1 MIIVALL
8 QTVNEIIIIMIKLKD
23 AELVGEKSSLCC
35 QSHLEVFPY
44 SALICGYNHSKQLHI
59 CSTLF
64 TQSCEMRQGRG
75 DREQASLQRSMH
87 PELS

>member
-1 MIIVALL
+1 MIIIALL

-35 QSHLEVFPY
+35 QSHLEVFPH
-44 SALICGYNHSKQLHI
+44 SVLICGYNHSKQLHI

-64 TQSCEMRQGRG
+64 TQSCEMRKEGRG
-75 DREQASLQRSMH
+75 NG
-87 PELS
+87 